1 MAAVP
6 NPATS
11 KVQRLRYLRY
21 LACLR
26 IDVGRLF
33 YRKVAIGPHRIL
45 LLATQDCARLIVVA
59 LAISLFPFAT
69 PVHAENPVESTSSTI
84 KQATNEI
91 EEYGFRSGSY
101 LVAPV
106 PFKNPTIGAGLALGG
121 AYLFQFDPES
131 NTSHI
136 ALGGLK
142 SDNGTNGF
150 GLSGSFSWDANRW
163 QLSATVAQAEAFYD
177 LYVGGLP
184 IAIFQTGDLF
194 TGTLLYGF
202 TPKFSLGPKIRY
214 LDTTVGLDQAGV
226 LPPGIIDDTN
236 LTLANFG
243 LVARWDTRDDTLY
256 PQKGFYV
263 NSEILGGTVLS
274 GGSREYGKA
283 FVNLGLYKALSD
295 TTVLA
300 SYFSTCGASSD
311 APFFDK
317 CALGAVDSFRGF
329 SSTQYYDQRSLSV
342 QLELR
347 QRFGQRFG
355 AVAFAGTGMT
365 GSSYGT
371 LSSGGLHSAAGVG
384 LRFQLTKK
392 FKTDFSVDVSYND
405 EDEQLVYIY
414 VGQRF

>member
-1 MAAVP
+1 M
-6 NPATS
+6 
-11 KVQRLRYLRY
+11 
-21 LACLR
+21 ACLR
-26 IDVGRLF
+26 IYAG
-33 YRKVAIGPHRIL
+33 GPIHDEITSGGHPEPL
-45 LLATQDCARLIVVA
+45 PAPLNCARWIMIF
-59 LAISLFPFAT
+59 LAFSQLLFANPAY
-69 PVHAENPVESTSSTI
+69 AENPVESTSSTI
-84 KQATNEI
+84 NHATKNK
-91 EEYGFRSGSY
+91 EEYGFRAGSY
-101 LVAPV
+101 LAAPV
-106 PFKNPTIGAGLALGG
+106 PFRNPTIGAGLALGG
-121 AYLFQFDPES
+121 AYMFQFDPDS

-150 GLSGSFSWDANRW
+150 GLSGSFAWDSNRW

-177 LYVGGLP
+177 LYVGGIPL
-184 IAIFQTGDLF
+184 AVQQKGDLL

-202 TPKFSLGPKIRY
+202 TPKFSLGPKFRY
-214 LDTTVGLDQAGV
+214 LDTIVGLDQGGI
-226 LPPGIIDDTN
+226 LPPGIIGDTN

-256 PQKGFYV
+256 PQEGFYL
-263 NSEILGGTVLS
+263 NSEIMGGTTLN
-274 GGSREYGKA
+274 GASREYGKA

-300 SYFSTCGASSD
+300 SYFSTCGASSE
-311 APFFDK
+311 APFFDQ
-317 CALGAVDSFRGF
+317 CSLGGVDSFRGF
-329 SSTQYYDQRSLSV
+329 SSTQYYDQRSFSV

-365 GSSYGT
+365 GSSYGN
-371 LSSGGLHSAAGVG
+371 LSSGGPHSAVGVG
-384 LRFQLTKK
+384 LRFQLTQK
-392 FKTDFSVDVSYND
+392 FKTDFSIDASYND